1 MGRRDGGVS
10 EGVGH
15 PESTADDPLVTSE
28 SPDRSFT
35 DLVTTAEP
43 RLRRVLVAHHGPDI
57 GPDLCAEVMAWAW
70 ENRERLDHLDNPL
83 GYLYR
88 VAQSRSRRYHRWRR
102 NPSVAVTPERLPD
115 TDEGRE
121 TILTLLALDTL
132 TAPQRV
138 AVLLV
143 KAHGWTYPE
152 VAEALGVPTTTVTN
166 HVTRGLA
173 RLRTH
178 LGAPT

>member
-1 MGRRDGGVS
+1 MGRRGGEVS
-10 EGVGH
+10 EGVGRSD
-15 PESTADDPLVTSE
+15 STADDAVAPTAPPDPTFENLVA
-28 SPDRSFT
+28 
-35 DLVTTAEP
+35 TAEP

-70 ENRERLDHLDNPL
+70 ENRERLDHLDNPV

-102 NPSVAVTPERLPD
+102 TPSVAVAPERLPD

-121 TILTLLALDTL
+121 TILTLLALDAL
-132 TAPQRV
+132 SPPQRV

-152 VAEALGVPTTTVTN
+152 VAEVLGVPTTTVTN

>member
-1 MGRRDGGVS
+1 MGRD
-10 EGVGH
+10 H
-15 PESTADDPLVTSE
+15 PEVSMAVGSDDTEGTALATEAGFEGFVAA
-28 SPDRSFT
+28 
-35 DLVTTAEP
+35 VEP
-43 RLRRVLVAHHGPDI
+43 RLRRVLVAHHGPDV
-57 GPDLCAEVMAWAW
+57 GADLCAEVMAWAW
-70 ENRERLDHLDNPL
+70 EHRDRLDHLDNPV

-88 VAQSRSRRYHRWRR
+88 VAQSRGRRYRRWRDR
-102 NPSVAVTPERLPD
+102 TPSFALPPERLD
-115 TDEGRE
+115 AHQDADAV
-121 TILTLLALDTL
+121 LTLLALQTL
-132 TAPQRV
+132 TPPQRV

-173 RLRTH
+173 RLRAH

>member
-1 MGRRDGGVS
+1 MGRRDDGVS
-10 EGVGH
+10 EGVGR
-15 PESTADDPLVTSE
+15 PDPTADDPVTVAETPDHDFAGLVA
-28 SPDRSFT
+28 
-35 DLVTTAEP
+35 TAEP
-43 RLRRVLVAHHGPDI
+43 RLRRVLVAHHGPDV

-70 ENRERLDHLDNPL
+70 ENRDRLDHLDNPV
-83 GYLYR
+83 GYLYG

-102 NPSVAVTPERLPD
+102 TPSVAVAPERLPD

-132 TAPQRV
+132 TPPQRV

-143 KAHGWTYPE
+143 KAYGWTYPE
-152 VAEALGVPTTTVTN
+152 VAEVLGVPTTTVTN